1 MDNDPIL
8 DAGQIDP
15 EWLAAVLRASGD
27 LREGRVSSV
36 EAVQDTSTHATNA
49 RLLVRYS
56 EDAIGS
62 KPSSLFL
69 KLCKPESSRLFGRT
83 EIDLY
88 AKIGAPMADSP
99 VPKCYHYAYAENSGR
114 YHLLL
119 QDLSDTHHHNWDVEP
134 TADSARKTAAGLAN
148 MHAWWW
154 DHPQIVEDE
163 RYPTAA
169 VIRRYRAQIDR
180 GLAPMLDYLGDR
192 ISQETR
198 DILARVFAHHGR
210 RMIERAEEGRHLTYI
225 HGDPNPGNILSP
237 NDPDGKAYV
246 VDRQL
251 FPWSLG
257 VWIGVGDIA
266 YMMVHWWEPAARRR
280 LERTV
285 LETYHATLEQRGVEG
300 YTWDKLW
307 NDYRLAAVQ
316 SIYVA
321 TAWCIGDDERTSME
335 WVWWPQLQKSLAAYQ
350 DLRCAEIIG

>member
-15 EWLAAVLRASGD
+15 EWLAGVLRASGD

-56 EDAIGS
+56 EDAIGR

-69 KLCKPESSRLFGRT
+69 KLCKPESSLLFGRT

-198 DILARVFAHHGR
+198 DILARVFVHHGR
-210 RMIERAEEGRHLTYI
+210 RMIERAEEGRHLTYNS
-225 HGDPNPGNILSP
+225 GRSES
-237 NDPDGKAYV
+237 
-246 VDRQL
+246 RQHP
-251 FPWSLG
+251 FSQRSGRQSVCRRPAIVS
-257 VWIGVGDIA
+257 
-266 YMMVHWWEPAARRR
+266 MVTRR
-280 LERTV
+280 LDRCRRHRVHDGALVGTGRTKKIGADGARNISRDAG
-285 LETYHATLEQRGVEG
+285 ATR
-300 YTWDKLW
+300 
-307 NDYRLAAVQ
+307 
-316 SIYVA
+316 S
-321 TAWCIGDDERTSME
+321 
-335 WVWWPQLQKSLAAYQ
+335 
-350 DLRCAEIIG
+350 